1 MLTRVDLADLNPS
14 VTEPSSIAWVAFA
27 GEPIDA
33 INTAALLANI
43 VCTIV
48 PINFTAG
55 ARESVRTFTGE
66 GVNRVMANSVVVTW
80 VRGAVVDVELAV
92 RAAVAVDAGA
102 LVLVHSVGADAVVL
116 ARIA

>member
-80 VRGAVVDVELAV
+80 VRGAVVDVLFTV
-92 RAAVAVDAGA
+92 LTTIPGRAIA
-102 LVLVHSVGADAVVL
+102 LVSLGIYKESKV
-116 ARIA
+116 